1 MFTIAAFSAA
11 LGGFAAL
18 SLGMRRHYRKVFGHG
33 ESKAA
38 RKAAPARRRRWA
50 LRFAGTALLAV
61 AGAAC
66 VAVWGW
72 SVGITAFAGVLASGA
87 FANVLLLSY
96 APRLVIIGSGAA
108 ACLVAGCAFLLAA
121 VAG

>member
-11 LGGFAAL
+11 LAGFAAL
-18 SLGMRRHYRKVFGHG
+18 SLGMRRHFRSVFGNG
-33 ESKAA
+33 EPAP
-38 RKAAPARRRRWA
+38 RKRWA
-50 LRFAGTALLAV
+50 LRSAGAALLAV

-72 SVGITAFAGVLASGA
+72 SVGIAALAGVLASGA
-87 FANVLLLSY
+87 FANVLLLTY
-96 APRLVIIGSGAA
+96 APRLLVRTGSA
-108 ACLVAGCAFLLAA
+108 ACLVSGFALLLS

>member
-33 ESKAA
+33 ES
-38 RKAAPARRRRWA
+38 KAAPARRRRWA

-121 VAG
+121 VAGS